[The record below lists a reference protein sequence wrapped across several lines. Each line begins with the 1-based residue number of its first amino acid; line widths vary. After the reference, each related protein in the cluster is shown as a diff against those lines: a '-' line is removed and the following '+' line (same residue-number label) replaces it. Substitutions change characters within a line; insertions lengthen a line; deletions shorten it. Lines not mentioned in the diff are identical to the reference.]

1 MRIARLLTLSALA
14 FATPSVA
21 APPPKP
27 AMKKPAMKKPA
38 DAKSADAK
46 PPEEKPF
53 DLEAETR
60 AWHQKRI
67 ANLTSED
74 GWLSLVGL
82 HWLKEGDN
90 RVGSAENSDILFP
103 AGTPAHLGTLTRK
116 GGEVT
121 LTLQPGVSLT
131 RAGQPFTG
139 GALGATESEKDMLA
153 LGSLRFYLIR
163 RGERLG
169 IRVKDSEAPA
179 RKQFHGIPT
188 WPVSAAW
195 RVEGRFEPAATPRKV
210 PVPNVLGTVEEMTSP
225 GIVVF
230 TVNGQEYR
238 LEPVQESSTDP
249 LFIIF
254 GDLTN
259 RTDSYGSGRFLYADP
274 PKDGKVVLDFNRAYN
289 PPCAFSP
296 YATCPLPPP
305 QNRLKLRVEAG
316 EKRYGGH

>member
-1 MRIARLLTLSALA
+1 MRIARLTPLLTLA
-14 FATPSVA
+14 FATPAVA
-21 APPPKP
+21 TRPTVKP
-27 AMKKPAMKKPA
+27 AMTKPA
-38 DAKSADAK
+38 DTKAPDTKQS
-46 PPEEKPF
+46 E
-53 DLEAETR
+53 LEAETR

-67 ANLTSED
+67 AGLTSEE

-90 RVGSAENSDILFP
+90 RFGSAQDNDLVFP
-103 AGTPAHLGTLTRK
+103 ASTPAHIGTLTNK
-116 GGEVT
+116 GGKVT
-121 LTLQPGVSLT
+121 LTVQPGSSLT

-139 GALGATESEKDMLA
+139 GEVGDSESEKDVLM
-153 LGSLRFYLIR
+153 LGSLRFYIIR
-163 RGERLG
+163 RGDRIG
-169 IRVKDSEAPA
+169 VRVKDTEAPA

-188 WPVSAAW
+188 WPVSTAW
-195 RVEGRFEPAATPRKV
+195 RIEGRFEPAATPRKLAV
-210 PVPNVLGTVEEMTSP
+210 PTVLGTVDEETSP
-225 GIVVF
+225 GTIVF

-238 LEPVQESSTDP
+238 LDPVQENSSDQ

-254 GDLTN
+254 ADLTN
-259 RTDSYGSGRFLYADP
+259 RTESYGAGRFLYADP

-316 EKRYGGH
+316 EKRYGDH

>member
-1 MRIARLLTLSALA
+1 MRIARLLTVSTLA
-14 FATPSVA
+14 FATPTLA
-21 APPPKP
+21 APPSKP
-27 AMKKPAMKKPA
+27 AMKKPAESKPA
-38 DAKSADAK
+38 EPA
-46 PPEEKPF
+46 PF

-67 ANLTSED
+67 ANLTSEE

-90 RVGSAENSDILFP
+90 RVGSAPESEVVFP
-103 AGTPAHLGTLTRK
+103 AGTPAHLGTLTQK
-116 GGEVT
+116 DGKVT
-121 LTLQPGVSLT
+121 LAVQPGVSLT

-139 GALGATESEKDMLA
+139 GELGASESEKDVLA
-153 LGSLRFYLIR
+153 LGSLHFYLIR

-195 RVEGRFEPAATPRKV
+195 RIEGRFEPATTPRKIS
-210 PVPNVLGTVEEMTSP
+210 VPNVLGVVEEMPSP
-225 GIVVF
+225 GTIVF

-238 LEPVQESSTDP
+238 LDPVQENSTEP

-254 GDLTN
+254 ADQTN
-259 RTDSYGSGRFLYADP
+259 RTESYGAGRFLHTDP

-289 PPCAFSP
+289 PPCAFSA

-316 EKRYGGH
+316 EKRYGDH

>member
-1 MRIARLLTLSALA
+1 MRIARLLTLSTLA
-14 FATPSVA
+14 FAAPTVA
-21 APPPKP
+21 APPSKP
-27 AMKKPAMKKPA
+27 AMKKPVNTKPT
-38 DAKSADAK
+38 DVK
-46 PPEEKPF
+46 PTEEKPF

-90 RVGSAENSDILFP
+90 RVGSAEDSEVVFP

-116 GGEVT
+116 GGTVT
-121 LTLQPGVSLT
+121 LAVQPGVSLT

-139 GALGATESEKDMLA
+139 GELGATESEKDVLA

-169 IRVKDSEAPA
+169 IRVKDAEAPA
-179 RKQFHGIPT
+179 RKRFHGIPT
-188 WPVSAAW
+188 WPVNAAW
-195 RVEGRFEPAATPRKV
+195 RVEGRFEPAANPRKV
-210 PVPNVLGTVEEMTSP
+210 PVPNVLGTVDEMTSP
-225 GIVVF
+225 GTIVF
-230 TVNGQEYR
+230 KVNGEEHR
-238 LEPVQESSTDP
+238 LEPVQESSTEP

-254 GDLTN
+254 ADQTN
-259 RTDSYGSGRFLYADP
+259 RTESYGAGRFLYADP

-316 EKRYGGH
+316 EKRYGDH

>member
-1 MRIARLLTLSALA
+1 MRIARLLTLSTLA

-21 APPPKP
+21 APPSKP
-27 AMKKPAMKKPA
+27 AMKNPATKKPA
-38 DAKSADAK
+38 EEK
-46 PPEEKPF
+46 PTDEKPF

-90 RVGSAENSDILFP
+90 RVGSAEETEVVFP
-103 AGTPAHLGTLTRK
+103 SGTPAHLGTLTRK
-116 GGEVT
+116 GGTVT
-121 LTLQPGVSLT
+121 MTAQPGIALT

-139 GALGATESEKDMLA
+139 GELGDSEGNQDVLA

-163 RGERLG
+163 RGEKLG
-169 IRVKDSEAPA
+169 IRVKDAEAPA

-188 WPVSAAW
+188 WPASAAW
-195 RVEGRFEPAATPRKV
+195 RVEGRFEPAANPRKV
-210 PVPNVLGTVEEMTSP
+210 PVPNVLGTVDEMTSP
-225 GIVVF
+225 GTIVF
-230 TVNGQEYR
+230 KVNGEEYR
-238 LEPVQESSTDP
+238 LDPVQESPTEQ

-259 RTDSYGSGRFLYADP
+259 RTDSYGAGRFLYTDP

-305 QNRLKLRVEAG
+305 QNRMKLRVEAG
-316 EKRYGGH
+316 EKRYGDH